1 MLHLAG
7 RKYWYAAVISH
18 VGRRT
23 GRQYATP
30 VVAEPV
36 PDGFLVPLPYGT
48 QVDWLRNVQTAGK
61 ARITA
66 KGRAYDVCDPEIVD
80 AATVR
85 ALLSSWRRQTFER
98 FGIKSYLKV
107 RTV

>member
-18 VGRRT
+18 IGRHS

-36 PDGFLVPLPYGT
+36 SDGFLVPLPYGT
-48 QVDWLRNVQTAGK
+48 QVDWLRNVQATGQAT
-61 ARITA
+61 ITA
-66 KGRAYDVCDPEIVD
+66 KGRVYDVCDPEILD
-80 AATVR
+80 AATAS
-85 ALLSSWRRQTFER
+85 ALLSVRRRRTFER